1 MNGDEVQGSSPEQK
15 ALQDLEHAEKDLHKG
30 ELQKAEQEILNAET
44 EVELA
49 RETVKIDVNGKE
61 FRAHRGDWVVQALK
75 KAVDVDPS
83 QVLAEITTQG
93 LKDLADNEVIKV
105 HEGERFMSH
114 ARSGASS

>member
-1 MNGDEVQGSSPEQK
+1 MSGDEVQRSNPEEK
-15 ALQDLEHAEKDLHKG
+15 ALHDLARAEQALQRGDLR
-30 ELQKAEQEILNAET
+30 KAEREILNAEI

-61 FRAHRGDWVVQALK
+61 FRVHRGDWVVQALK
-75 KAVDVDPS
+75 KVVDVDPS
-83 QVLAEITTQG
+83 QVLAEITAQG